1 MANSVY
7 SLQWAMDNFSTACSQ
22 MDQSGSR
29 ANPCSR
35 VEKRSRSMAALKPL
49 EMDQIAEENV
59 RSKFNVDPR
68 QQLADFHFRETRSDI
83 QSSVILLSQ
92 RVKRQYMSEFV
103 LPDDTRIAVR
113 RIESSMPADRTQVV
127 IVSLAV
133 RHPFDSVLP
142 QFVTAP
148 SGEADAWRS
157 DGDSTTTLETSGEM
171 TTDSEDEVNL
181 EKLSQSGNPRIL
193 DYLDNDAWAATLLEW
208 DSGANGEL
216 LRQLE
221 AGCRHDPDS
230 FRLERLQRRRNWK
243 TVVDIQQ
250 KPQTRSL
257 GLSRNGS
264 ETESISTS
272 TTTLE

>member
-1 MANSVY
+1 
-7 SLQWAMDNFSTACSQ
+7 
-22 MDQSGSR
+22 
-29 ANPCSR
+29 
-35 VEKRSRSMAALKPL
+35 
-49 EMDQIAEENV
+49 MDQIAEENV
-59 RSKFNVDPR
+59 RSRFNIDPS

-113 RIESSMPADRTQVV
+113 RIESSMPADQTQVV

-142 QFVTAP
+142 RFVTTP
-148 SGEADAWRS
+148 PGEGDIWKS
-157 DGDSTTTLETSGEM
+157 DGDSTTTLETSGEV
-171 TTDSEDEVNL
+171 TTDSEDEVTL
-181 EKLSQSGNPRIL
+181 EKLSQSGNLRIL
-193 DYLDNDAWAATLLEW
+193 DYLDDDAWAATLLEW

-221 AGCRHDPDS
+221 AGCRLDPDS
-230 FRLERLQRRRNWK
+230 FRMERLQRRRNWK

-250 KPQTRSL
+250 EPQTRSL
-257 GLSRNGS
+257 GLSPTGS
-264 ETESISTS
+264 DSGSINTS

>member
-1 MANSVY
+1 
-7 SLQWAMDNFSTACSQ
+7 
-22 MDQSGSR
+22 MDQF
-29 ANPCSR
+29 
-35 VEKRSRSMAALKPL
+35 
-49 EMDQIAEENV
+49 AEENV
-59 RSKFNVDPR
+59 RSRFNIGPN

-113 RIESSMPADRTQVV
+113 RVESSMPADHKQVV
-127 IVSLAV
+127 TVSLAV

-142 QFVTAP
+142 QFVTTP
-148 SGEADAWRS
+148 TGEIDVWKS
-157 DGDSTTTLETSGEM
+157 ECGSTTTLETLGEA
-171 TTDSEDEVNL
+171 TTDSGDEVTL
-181 EKLSQSGNPRIL
+181 EKLSEKGNLRIL
-193 DYLDNDAWAATLLEW
+193 DYLDDDAWAATLLEW

-221 AGCRHDPDS
+221 AGCRLDPDS
-230 FRLERLQRRRNWK
+230 FRMERLQRRRNWK

-250 KPQTRSL
+250 EPQTRSL
-257 GLSRNGS
+257 GFSRNGS
-264 ETESISTS
+264 ESGSLNTS